1 MTSRAM
7 HADEG
12 LALQT
17 WILTGNAV
25 NIVLRSLP
33 NSQADLRAKVDAL
46 AERLRDVPAE
56 RILAEIATLSAEDRD
71 LLIAICEKCLGIAGD
86 ESETRLGVRADEAAL
101 VLSRL
106 RMT

>member
-1 MTSRAM
+1 M
-7 HADEG
+7 HADEE

-17 WILTGNAV
+17 WIFTGNAV
-25 NIVLRSLP
+25 NIILRSLP
-33 NSQADLRAKVDAL
+33 DSQEDLQAKVEAL
-46 AERLRDVPAE
+46 AERLRHIPAE
-56 RILAEIATLSAEDRD
+56 RILGEIATLSVEDRD